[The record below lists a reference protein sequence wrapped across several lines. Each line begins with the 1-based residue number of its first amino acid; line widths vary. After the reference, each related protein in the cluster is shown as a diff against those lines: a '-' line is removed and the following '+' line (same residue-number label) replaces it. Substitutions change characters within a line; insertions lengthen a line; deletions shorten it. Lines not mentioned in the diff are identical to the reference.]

1 MWAKLCDGK
10 LGKWWGR
17 RLVRI
22 LNMDKDLRN
31 RRRKRIRARVQG
43 TAERPRASVFR
54 SLKYI
59 YVQLINDESQHT
71 LASTRGAL
79 KEAKK
84 VGEELAKSAKK
95 VKITKVTFDRG
106 GYRYHGRVKAVAEGM
121 REGGLQL

>member
-1 MWAKLCDGK
+1 
-10 LGKWWGR
+10 
-17 RLVRI
+17 
-22 LNMDKDLRN
+22 MDKDLRN